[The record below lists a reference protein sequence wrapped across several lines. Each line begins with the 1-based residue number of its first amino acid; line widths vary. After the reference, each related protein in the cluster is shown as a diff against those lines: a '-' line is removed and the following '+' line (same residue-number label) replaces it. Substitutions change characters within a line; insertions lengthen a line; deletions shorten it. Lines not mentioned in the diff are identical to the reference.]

1 MANKLPDDAL
11 LVDYKAVCA
20 MLSVGKN
27 AFFSMRQSGRFPI
40 QPIRLGGSV
49 RYNRRQVESWVESG
63 CSPHWRP
70 GR

>member
-1 MANKLPDDAL
+1 MTDDAL
-11 LVDYKAVCA
+11 LLSYRDVCA
-20 MLSVGKN
+20 MLNVGKN
-27 AFFSMRQSGRFPI
+27 SFFAMRQSGRFPI

-49 RYNRRQVESWVESG
+49 RYIRRQVESWVESG